1 LQHLSLIAGVEA
13 AIIVPEE
20 KPSESIPTHVF
31 DVPIEDL
38 ELSVRAYNCLKRASI
53 VRVGEVI
60 QRLEKGPEALLSI
73 RNFGQKSL
81 DELMDQL
88 QAKGFLEYVKLPA
101 QAAAEAAPS
110 AQETEEQELGD
121 DSSIDIDVDALLAA
135 MTSGGE
141 AG

>member
-1 LQHLSLIAGVEA
+1 
-13 AIIVPEE
+13 
-20 KPSESIPTHVF
+20 
-31 DVPIEDL
+31 
-38 ELSVRAYNCLKRASI
+38 
-53 VRVGEVI
+53 VI

-101 QAAAEAAPS
+101 QAAAEAAPL
-110 AQETEEQELGD
+110 AQEPDEQELGD

>member
-1 LQHLSLIAGVEA
+1 LSLIAGVEA
-13 AIIVPEE
+13 AVIVPEE
-20 KPSESIPTHVF
+20 KQDDTIPANVY

-53 VRVGEVI
+53 VKVGEVI

-88 QAKGFLEYVKLPA
+88 QAKGFLEYVKLPPP
-101 QAAAEAAPS
+101 QSGETMAAAVLD
-110 AQETEEQELGD
+110 EEDLGD